1 MPAFRP
7 PAGTQPRGRLRI
19 LVADDEEVVRR
30 LLQAMLAPHGT
41 CAFATDG
48 AEAFGKWQAAWE
60 ADTPFHLVCLDILMP
75 GLDGQS
81 VLNAI
86 RSWEAAN
93 GIPVKRAARVI
104 MVTGLKDS
112 RNVMAA
118 FRNQC
123 EAYLVKPIDPGELE
137 ERLQC
142 LGLTGVRT
150 DIETEAY
157 HRRD

>member
-1 MPAFRP
+1 M
-7 PAGTQPRGRLRI
+7 
-19 LVADDEEVVRR
+19 RR
-30 LLQAMLAPHGT
+30 LLQAMLAPHGA
-41 CAFATDG
+41 CVFATDG
-48 AEAFGKWQAAWE
+48 AEAFEKWKAAWE
-60 ADTPFHLVCLDILMP
+60 ADAPYHLVCLDILMP

-93 GIPVKRAARVI
+93 GIPMKKSARVI

-123 EAYLVKPIDPGELE
+123 EAYLVKPIDPDELE
-137 ERLQC
+137 ERLHG
-142 LGLTGVRT
+142 LGLAGVQT
-150 DIETEAY
+150 DTETETY
-157 HRRD
+157 HRRE